1 MMFILGIIIGFFVS
15 FFVLKHQIQKDG
27 AGQLKCCK
35 SCPYYNTPIQTSDSE
50 EIEHDGN

>member
-1 MMFILGIIIGFFVS
+1 MFVLGILVGFFVS

-35 SCPYYNTPIQTSDSE
+35 TCPYFNTPIENSE
-50 EIEHDGN
+50 TGENEDD